1 MEGSD
6 VVDRERAMR
15 RYQRGESPTA
25 ICRSMGHSRQWFYKW
40 LARFDAETDDWA
52 VSQSRAPRG
61 RPHQMS
67 ADVRGVIIT
76 LRQRLGEQHVFCG
89 AAAIRW
95 ELMDLGVT
103 PLPSLRTIARV
114 LADDGLAVRRPGPYE
129 PKGTRYPAPP
139 AAHPSAVHQSDFVGP
154 CRLRSAVRFYSL
166 NTVDLATA
174 RSTAEPVLSRT
185 AQETLTAF
193 WASWQ
198 RLGVPRIQQVDND
211 PVFYGNRARPRGLG
225 PLIRLCLLHDVEP
238 WFIPVGEPWR
248 NGVVEKFNHWWH
260 QHGPLRHG
268 ELTALRDVHTAS
280 LAFEARHN
288 AHSRYSKLHGH
299 TPDRALTAS
308 GVPLRFPDA
317 PAPRPPLPKPEHG
330 RYHVVRLIRSSGG
343 FDLFGERFPLPAAV
357 RYEYVRATVDVGQQR
372 VRFLLDQDVI
382 EEQRFDLR

>member
-114 LADDGLAVRRPGPYE
+114 IADDGLAVP
-129 PKGTRYPAPP
+129 
-139 AAHPSAVHQSDFVGP
+139 
-154 CRLRSAVRFYSL
+154 RSM
-166 NTVDLATA
+166 
-174 RSTAEPVLSRT
+174 
-185 AQETLTAF
+185 
-193 WASWQ
+193 
-198 RLGVPRIQQVDND
+198 
-211 PVFYGNRARPRGLG
+211 
-225 PLIRLCLLHDVEP
+225 
-238 WFIPVGEPWR
+238 
-248 NGVVEKFNHWWH
+248 
-260 QHGPLRHG
+260 
-268 ELTALRDVHTAS
+268 
-280 LAFEARHN
+280 
-288 AHSRYSKLHGH
+288 
-299 TPDRALTAS
+299 
-308 GVPLRFPDA
+308 
-317 PAPRPPLPKPEHG
+317 
-330 RYHVVRLIRSSGG
+330 
-343 FDLFGERFPLPAAV
+343 
-357 RYEYVRATVDVGQQR
+357 
-372 VRFLLDQDVI
+372 
-382 EEQRFDLR
+382 